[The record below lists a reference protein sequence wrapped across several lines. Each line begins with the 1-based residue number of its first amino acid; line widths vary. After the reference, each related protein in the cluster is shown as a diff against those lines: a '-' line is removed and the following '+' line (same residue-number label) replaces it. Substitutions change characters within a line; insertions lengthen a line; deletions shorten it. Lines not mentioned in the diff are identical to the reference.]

1 MCIRDSNIKA
11 KITPREKDKILFNK
25 VLLFKPSVDQ
35 LFLICHR
42 KLNHLGIKDINNKNV
57 KIVPINDKASLL
69 KLLKE
74 LAYKRGQFTLSSG
87 QESEHYINCKPVT
100 LSCEGNA
107 LLSTLMVKKLDEGS
121 RAVGGLTLGGDP
133 LVVGVAQ
140 RAFYRGGHID
150 ALIVR
155 KNPKDYG
162 TKEVIEGPKPE
173 KGSIVTVLEDVTTTG
188 GSAMKAVNV
197 LRGAGYTVNRVV
209 AIVDRMED
217 HSIWEHNKIEFVS
230 LFTLQDI
237 IND

>member
-1 MCIRDSNIKA
+1 MTDP
-11 KITPREKDKILFNK
+11 TY
-25 VLLFKPSVDQ
+25 
-35 LFLICHR
+35 
-42 KLNHLGIKDINNKNV
+42 
-57 KIVPINDKASLL
+57 KASLL

-107 LLSTLMVKKLDEGS
+107 LLSTLMVKKLDEDC

-155 KNPKDYG
+155 KNPKGYG

-173 KGSIVTVLEDVTTTG
+173 KGSVVTVLEDVTTTG

-217 HSIWEHNKIEFVS
+217 HKIWEHNKIEFVS